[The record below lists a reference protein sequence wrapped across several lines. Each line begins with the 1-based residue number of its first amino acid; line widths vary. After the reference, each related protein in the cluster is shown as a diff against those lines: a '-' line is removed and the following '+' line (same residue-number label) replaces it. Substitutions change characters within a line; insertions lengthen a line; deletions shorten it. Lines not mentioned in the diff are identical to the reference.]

1 MNIKRTVRFFTICD
15 YEEEQAYLRE
25 MHRSGWKFLRLSG
38 LCVYHFE
45 ACAPEDVVYQ
55 LDFNQD
61 GLAHRDEYLTMFRDC
76 GWEYLQDYLGYSYF
90 RKPASRTSGE
100 ESIFCDNES
109 RMDMLGRVF
118 RGKVLPLAAIFSCV
132 LLPQLASSISR
143 GEGALIGF
151 LSLLTGLYLGIFL
164 RFAWKYRK
172 LKRRS

>member
-25 MHRSGWKFLRLSG
+25 MHSSGWKFLRLSE

-76 GWEYLQDYLGYSYF
+76 GW
-90 RKPASRTSGE
+90 
-100 ESIFCDNES
+100 
-109 RMDMLGRVF
+109 
-118 RGKVLPLAAIFSCV
+118 
-132 LLPQLASSISR
+132 
-143 GEGALIGF
+143 
-151 LSLLTGLYLGIFL
+151 
-164 RFAWKYRK
+164 
-172 LKRRS
+172 

>member
-1 MNIKRTVRFFTICD
+1 MNTKRTVRFFTICD

-118 RGKVLPLAAIFSCV
+118 RGKAAIFSCV

-143 GEGALIGF
+143 GEGPLIGF

-172 LKRRS
+172 LKRKS